1 MFMSEYTHSLDTKGR
16 LIVPQK
22 FREQLGAEF
31 VICRGM
37 DHCLNLYTMEGW
49 EEFTAKLQQLPELS
63 NAYGRKVIRFFI
75 AGAEK
80 CEIDRQGRV
89 LIPAGLRAF
98 AGLKKDVVLAGA
110 ISRIEIWDKDAW
122 EAYNNYDDVESLG
135 ASLKAFQI

>member
-49 EEFTAKLQQLPELS
+49 EEFTAKLQQLP
-63 NAYGRKVIRFFI
+63 
-75 AGAEK
+75 
-80 CEIDRQGRV
+80 
-89 LIPAGLRAF
+89 
-98 AGLKKDVVLAGA
+98 
-110 ISRIEIWDKDAW
+110 
-122 EAYNNYDDVESLG
+122 
-135 ASLKAFQI
+135 